1 MEGVVDK
8 RAIVR
13 KTEGSSIYND
23 KCAKY
28 GISSKT
34 QRRHKFN
41 GNVNDSD
48 LLLLTETQRLR
59 QTDDREIR
67 NNLPYTLQRQDHAFD
82 KFCSLAPCMKSIMFK
97 LDNMNIFQF

>member
-1 MEGVVDK
+1 MEGVVHK
-8 RAIVR
+8 PAIVR
-13 KTEGSSIYND
+13 KIEGSSIYND

-28 GISSKT
+28 GISSK
-34 QRRHKFN
+34 HNVDIKFN
-41 GNVNDSD
+41 GNINDSD
-48 LLLLTETQRLR
+48 LLLLTETLLLP

-82 KFCSLAPCMKSIMFK
+82 KFCSLATCMKSIMFK